1 MPPGDWLHHS
11 GGNGVDA
18 LSAPPTQD
26 WPQQAGAAQPHLSPS
41 EQSSS
46 PSLLEQG
53 TRISL

>member
-11 GGNGVDA
+11 GGHSVDT

-46 PSLLEQG
+46 PSLPEQG